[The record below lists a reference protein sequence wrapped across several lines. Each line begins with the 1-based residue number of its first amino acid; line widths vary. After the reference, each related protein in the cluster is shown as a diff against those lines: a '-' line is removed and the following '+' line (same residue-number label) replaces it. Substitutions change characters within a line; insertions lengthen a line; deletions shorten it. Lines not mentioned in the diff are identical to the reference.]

1 MYVLGIEGATPVAS
15 VAVAG
20 EGKILAE
27 RSVDNL
33 RTHSINLMPM
43 VRDVL
48 ADAGL
53 GRGDLGGVAVSSG
66 PGSFTGLRISMST
79 AKTLAQVWELPI
91 AGIPTFDVLAYPLSG
106 HGCLL
111 CPILNARKNEVYAAL
126 FDPARGGEPALLAG
140 PLAAGVEELVQLLD
154 RHGGRVS
161 FLGDGVPV
169 YREELAERMGGRA
182 HFLPRCAS
190 FPRGAAVAELGWHII
205 KAGRGVDPLTLL
217 PQYVRQSEAEVKWQ
231 EKHGAG

>member
-43 VRDVL
+43 IRDVL

-79 AKTLAQVWELPI
+79 AKTLAQVWRLPI
-91 AGIPTFDVLAYPLSG
+91 AGISTFDVLAYPLAG
-106 HGCLL
+106 HGSLL

-126 FDPARGGEPALLAG
+126 YDASGGEPALLAG
-140 PLAAGVEELVQLLD
+140 PLAVGLEELARLLG
-154 RHGGRVS
+154 RHEGRVS
-161 FLGDGVPV
+161 FLGDGAPV
-169 YREELAERMGGRA
+169 FREELADRLGERVQ
-182 HFLPRCAS
+182 FLPRCAS
-190 FPRGAAVAELGWHII
+190 FPRGAAVAELGWRFINT
-205 KAGRGVDPLTLL
+205 GRGADPLALL